1 MNILRHL
8 PANAATTADPG
19 WWTASWNGWWDAVV
33 AGFARGV
40 PLNAP
45 AITLV
50 LIIAAAI
57 ALSVPR
63 ASWRWFGLFVTFT
76 HELGHALAAMSTG
89 RIVRGIRLR
98 LDHSGEMV
106 SHGRG
111 KAGAAWAGFWGY
123 PAPAVAGMLLIWSA
137 CGGWAGAALSV
148 GALLLL
154 VALLFI
160 RNPMG
165 MLVAVVCAAIA
176 QALVVF
182 TPAEAVAYVAVSLGI
197 ALVVGSVKD
206 WFKVARVHAR
216 PGQASSSD
224 AYILARATGVPSVVW
239 LAGFAAVIGGSVAAS
254 FALLG
259 GAVA

>member
-1 MNILRHL
+1 VKIPHQLSS
-8 PANAATTADPG
+8 AATPNDPTL
-19 WWTASWNGWWDAVV
+19 WSEWWDALV
-33 AGFARGV
+33 AGFTRGV

-45 AITLV
+45 AMTLV

-63 ASWRWFGLFVTFT
+63 ASWRWFGLFITFT

-111 KAGAAWAGFWGY
+111 RAGAAWAGFWGY
-123 PAPAVAGMLLIWSA
+123 PAPAVAGMVLIWAA

-165 MLVAVVCAAIA
+165 MLVAVACAAVA
-176 QALVVF
+176 QLLVVY
-182 TPAEAVAYVAVSLGI
+182 TPVEAVAYVAVSLGI
-197 ALVVGSVKD
+197 ALVVGAVKD
-206 WFKVARVHAR
+206 WFKVARVHTR
-216 PGQASSSD
+216 RGDPSSSD
-224 AYILARATGVPSVVW
+224 AHILARTTGVPSVVW
-239 LAGFAAVIGGSVAAS
+239 LGGFAAVIGGSVMAS
-254 FALLG
+254 FAFLG